1 MKELFKSK
9 IIIIEFFKKYS
20 IQKRKKELEN
30 EPKLLNELNKKSILL
45 NNQLKLENTN
55 KTKINKQLEKIQ
67 NIKNGKIQIINVNR
81 YVLRFLLIVLFYIS
95 FLNLALNLKG
105 YNYFIYASA
114 VIIIILSFL
123 SILITFI
130 IKKKIF
136 TAYFYDYSIK
146 KIFLMAVI
154 FFGVGYFLNSYKNE
168 LEILNKKSILI
179 KNAEINSIDELKNS
193 TLEIANIDGRIKW
206 KVDKNLKILT
216 YENSKKGNINFK
228 DTVIDDNNKVTLSF
242 INEKDEVMWLKGK
255 IIYFNWDT
263 VKIKLKNK
271 KIIEGEVYGKI
282 IKLETG
288 ETLIL
293 NNNFELRDESKKIS
307 DFGVMGTNLN
317 IKKIINN
324 FLFTFLI
331 IFILM
336 EYEYYNFPFEE
347 KEKIVSKLMLDEK
360 NTLTIKKSVFSILR
374 TIKLLMFPIALIQ
387 TLLIRNFIFSLFF
400 DKNLKKGYDIINVLV
415 SYFSKSYLLIF
426 IILLL
431 PILTE
436 LFNIL
441 KLIKRYIILNKI
453 DRFSY
458 VKKKRNYSRTMI
470 YNSRKNNSYLNSFIN
485 RTSKKK

>member
-1 MKELFKSK
+1 
-9 IIIIEFFKKYS
+9 
-20 IQKRKKELEN
+20 
-30 EPKLLNELNKKSILL
+30 
-45 NNQLKLENTN
+45 
-55 KTKINKQLEKIQ
+55 
-67 NIKNGKIQIINVNR
+67 
-81 YVLRFLLIVLFYIS
+81 
-95 FLNLALNLKG
+95 
-105 YNYFIYASA
+105 
-114 VIIIILSFL
+114 
-123 SILITFI
+123 
-130 IKKKIF
+130 
-136 TAYFYDYSIK
+136 
-146 KIFLMAVI
+146 
-154 FFGVGYFLNSYKNE
+154 
-168 LEILNKKSILI
+168 
-179 KNAEINSIDELKNS
+179 
-193 TLEIANIDGRIKW
+193 
-206 KVDKNLKILT
+206 
-216 YENSKKGNINFK
+216 
-228 DTVIDDNNKVTLSF
+228 
-242 INEKDEVMWLKGK
+242 
-255 IIYFNWDT
+255 
-263 VKIKLKNK
+263 
-271 KIIEGEVYGKI
+271 
-282 IKLETG
+282 
-288 ETLIL
+288 
-293 NNNFELRDESKKIS
+293 
-307 DFGVMGTNLN
+307 MGTSLN

-331 IFILM
+331 IFILI

-347 KEKIVSKLMLDEK
+347 KEKIVSKLMLNEK

-387 TLLIRNFIFSLFF
+387 TLLIRDFIFSLFF